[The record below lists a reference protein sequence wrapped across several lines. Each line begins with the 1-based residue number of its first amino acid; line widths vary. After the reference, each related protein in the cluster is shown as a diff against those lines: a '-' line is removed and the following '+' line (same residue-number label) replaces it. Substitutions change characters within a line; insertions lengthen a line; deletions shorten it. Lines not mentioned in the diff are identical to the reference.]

1 MLYRGEGFLLGVFF
15 WNLGLLPSPSLT
27 LLVCR
32 DVDGVEGLG
41 VGSRVFV
48 SSAGRELGSRRTEAA
63 DPLR

>member
-15 WNLGLLPSPSLT
+15 WNLGLLPSPSLP

-32 DVDGVEGLG
+32 DVGGVEGFR

-48 SSAGRELGSRRTEAA
+48 SGAGRELGSRRAEAA